1 MRIVDLT
8 LPIIPHW
15 RYGLEQRL
23 AHTFAGGSRTQ
34 HTRFTLQSHW
44 YTHIDAPRHFVDGGK
59 TLEEYPLE
67 MFVGMATVLDCSDAG
82 ENEAID
88 APRLEKALDGR
99 RLRDIVLVKTAWAR
113 KRDWT
118 TTSFWDDAP
127 FVRRDGAV
135 WLREGGAK
143 VVGFDFP
150 QDHDIRLI
158 RTRGEHGLDMPT
170 HDELLMRG
178 VIMIEY
184 LTNMWSFDKNE
195 VHFAGLPLNL
205 QNADG
210 APIRAVVMLE
220 E

>member
-1 MRIVDLT
+1 MKVVDLT

-15 RYGLEQRL
+15 RYGLEQKL

-59 TLEEYPLE
+59 TLDEYPLD
-67 MFVGMATVLDCSDAG
+67 MFVGPATVLDCSDIG
-82 ENEAID
+82 ENGAID
-88 APRLEKALDGR
+88 KARLEKALGGR
-99 RLRDIVLVKTAWAR
+99 ALKDIVLIKTCWG
-113 KRDWT
+113 KKCDWT
-118 TTSFWDDAP
+118 TTDFWDKAP
-127 FVRRDGAV
+127 YMTRDGAI
-135 WLREGGAK
+135 WLRERGAR

-158 RTRGEHGLDMPT
+158 RLKGEHGLDMPT
-170 HDELLMRG
+170 HDELLMKG

-184 LTNMWSFDKNE
+184 LNNMWGFDGDE
-195 VHFAGLPLNL
+195 VKFVGLPLNL

-210 APIRAVVMLE
+210 APIRAVVVIDD
-220 E
+220 